1 MRTIDEGCRTDLPAT
16 SQSRYVSPAAIVPKT
31 TAFRQTRRRTT
42 AMKSA
47 LRCLSLTLALVL
59 PATGAWTKDYEVVT
73 RPNLEFAQHDG
84 ASLAGDLYLPKGLDK
99 APVMIA
105 AHGGGWQVG
114 SRTAYKYWGPFLAR
128 NGYALFSVDYRL
140 GKAGTYPGSVYDVK
154 AAIQFVRAKAADLGL
169 DPERIGL
176 MGDSAGGHLAALVG
190 LAPDQFTAEYRGDPN
205 YAVPANVKAVIG
217 FYGAYDMLAQWH
229 HDQIARPRDQIAE
242 KYLGAS
248 PMQNRRVYFDSSPIS
263 YATIDRNR
271 ARFLLIHGTADDVVD
286 PATQSQAFQNAL
298 NQAGIYVRRFVIP
311 GAGHFWASDPFE
323 GEVGGYGATA
333 APTILRFLEGAL

>member
-1 MRTIDEGCRTDLPAT
+1 MN
-16 SQSRYVSPAAIVPKT
+16 
-31 TAFRQTRRRTT
+31 
-42 AMKSA
+42 SA

-59 PATGAWTKDYEVVT
+59 PAAGAWTKDYEVVT
-73 RPNLEFAQHDG
+73 RPNLEFAQRDG
-84 ASLAGDLYLPKGLDK
+84 ANLAGDLYLPKGLDK
-99 APVMIA
+99 APVVIA

-114 SRTAYKYWGPFLAR
+114 SRTAYRYWGPFLAR
-128 NGYALFSVDYRL
+128 NGYALFSIDYRL

-190 LAPDQFTAEYRGDPN
+190 LAPDQFAAEYRGDPN

-248 PMQNRRVYFDSSPIS
+248 PMHNRRVYFDSSPIS

>member
-1 MRTIDEGCRTDLPAT
+1 
-16 SQSRYVSPAAIVPKT
+16 
-31 TAFRQTRRRTT
+31 
-42 AMKSA
+42 MKSA
-47 LRCLSLTLALVL
+47 LYCLPVALALML
-59 PATGAWTKDYEVVT
+59 PGTGAWTKDYEVVT
-73 RPNLEFAQHDG
+73 RPNLEFVQHDG
-84 ASLAGDLYLPKGLDK
+84 ANLAGDLYLPKGLNK
-99 APVMIA
+99 APVVIA

-114 SRTAYKYWGPFLAR
+114 SRAAYKHWGPFFAR
-128 NGYALFSVDYRL
+128 NGFALFSIDYRL

-154 AAIQFVRAKAADLGL
+154 AAIQFVRAKASDLGL
-169 DPERIGL
+169 DPDRIGL

-190 LAPDQFTAEYRGDPN
+190 LASDQFATEYRNDPN
-205 YAVPANVKAVIG
+205 FAVPANVKAVIG
-217 FYGAYDMLAQWH
+217 FYGAYDMLAQWQ
-229 HDQIARPRDQIAE
+229 HDQIARPRDQITE

-286 PATQSQAFQNAL
+286 PTTQSQAFQNAL

>member
-1 MRTIDEGCRTDLPAT
+1 
-16 SQSRYVSPAAIVPKT
+16 
-31 TAFRQTRRRTT
+31 
-42 AMKSA
+42 MKSA

-59 PATGAWTKDYEVVT
+59 PATAAWTKDYEVVT
-73 RPNLEFAQHDG
+73 RPNLEFVQHDG
-84 ASLAGDLYLPKGLDK
+84 ANLAGDLYLPKGLDK
-99 APVMIA
+99 APVVIA

-114 SRTAYKYWGPFLAR
+114 SRTAYRYWGPFLAR
-128 NGYALFSVDYRL
+128 NGYALFSIDYRL

-190 LAPDQFTAEYRGDPN
+190 LAPDQFAAEYRGDPN